1 MKYVQN
7 LASVRNVQRI
17 VFLTISS
24 NQDMVV
30 AIIAESTLDCIV
42 SSYWFRLLTRG
53 SLRPNMG
60 VLRMARSAV
69 METREDSN
77 QHVFRFCG
85 FFSSLVSVMG
95 LSCWGVCSYTSEPK
109 MCHKIWTKC
118 LWVCLERILKR
129 CRQGRIRRIQSTCFR
144 LLRVFSAC

>member
-1 MKYVQN
+1 MKYVKN

-85 FFSSLVSVMG
+85 FFSSLVVVMG
-95 LSCWGVCSYTSEPK
+95 LTAV
-109 MCHKIWTKC
+109 
-118 LWVCLERILKR
+118 LL
-129 CRQGRIRRIQSTCFR
+129 GRM
-144 LLRVFSAC
+144 LLYVRAKNVL